1 MLTHRYL
8 DCPPKWYYP
17 HPDLY
22 QILGIGN
29 LTKMSNGSSHIA
41 QCAGFKMEMKAVIGP
56 YALHGNRVSHSLTA
70 AHVKG
75 ATL

>member
-1 MLTHRYL
+1 MA
-8 DCPPKWYYP
+8 P
-17 HPDLY
+17 
-22 QILGIGN
+22 
-29 LTKMSNGSSHIA
+29 SHIA